1 MKKNLINALK
11 GLSFFAFGFLILWL
25 VYRKQ
30 NHSYLAQCALEGI
43 PESDCNLLAK
53 VWEDITTA
61 NYFWIFIILSSFL
74 LSNLSRA
81 LRWRMQ
87 FKPLGFQVKTAN
99 TFFAIMLG
107 YFANLGIP
115 RAGEFIRAGVIT
127 QYEHVP
133 FEHVMG
139 TIVVDRAMDFICLI
153 IVVFLSIFLEYEVVW
168 NYLSTNTK
176 IAEQLTGILKSPVFY
191 CSFILLGAII
201 WYFFF
206 YKHENKLLK
215 KFRLMLIGFLS
226 GIRAVSEIDRPFLFI
241 FYSIFIWLMYYLMT
255 YLCFFAFVPT
265 AHLGMTAG
273 LVVFVFGTMG
283 MVIPTPGGMGSF
295 HFLIGEGLKIYG
307 IQDADGFSFAN
318 IIFFSI
324 QIFCNIGFGLL
335 ALVLLPF
342 INKKKHETSL

>member
-1 MKKNLINALK
+1 MKRLINVLK
-11 GLSFFAFGFLILWL
+11 VISFFGFGFLILWL

-30 NHSYLAQCALEGI
+30 NQSYIAQCALEGI
-43 PESDCNLLAK
+43 PEADCNLMLK

-61 NYFWIFIILSSFL
+61 NFFWIFVILVCFILS
-74 LSNLSRA
+74 NVSRA
-81 LRWRMQ
+81 LRWKMQ
-87 FKPLGFQVKTAN
+87 FKPLGYEVKAAN

-115 RAGEFIRAGVIT
+115 RAGEFLKAGVIT
-127 QYEHVP
+127 QYENVP

-139 TIVVDRAMDFICLI
+139 TIVIDRAMDFICLLLVI
-153 IVVFLSIFLEYEVVW
+153 MLSVFLEYEVVW
-168 NYLSTNTK
+168 SYLSTNTK
-176 IAEQLTGILKSPVFY
+176 LADQLISLVSSPFFYMAILIFGGIV
-191 CSFILLGAII
+191 
-201 WYFFF
+201 WYFLF
-206 YKHENKLLK
+206 YKNENKLLK

-226 GIRAVSEIDRPFLFI
+226 GIRAVADIDKPFLFI
-241 FYSIFIWLMYYLMT
+241 FYSIFIWVMYYLMT

-273 LVVFVFGTMG
+273 LVVFVFGTLG
-283 MVIPTPGGMGSF
+283 MVIPTPGGMGSY

-307 IQDADGFSFAN
+307 VNDADGFSFAN

-335 ALVLLPF
+335 ALVLLPM
-342 INKKKHETSL
+342 INKKTA